1 MSKISNELREKSAE
15 ALREELLALKREQ
28 FNLRMQKTTGQDSK
42 PHLVRVARKN
52 VARIKTILTEKE
64 QG

>member
-1 MSKISNELREKSAE
+1 MSKNTNELREKSPE
-15 ALREELLALKREQ
+15 DLRDELLAIKREQ
-28 FNLRMQKTTGQDSK
+28 FNLRMQKASGQDSK
-42 PHLVRVARKN
+42 PHLMREARKN